1 MDTQF
6 FDSSAIVKNYLNETG
21 TAWIK
26 SLITAIPSNE
36 IYVSRLA
43 SVEVVSVIVRR
54 VRSGLITTTD
64 GQNYLN
70 RFKSDLS
77 LHFKVVEISLPLV
90 STAVNLVEKHGLRG
104 YDAIQLASGLT
115 LSLRLSAAMSTPFS
129 FTFISA
135 DNNLNNA
142 AQSESLAVDNPNN
155 HP

>member
-1 MDTQF
+1 MNQQF

-43 SVEVVSVIVRR
+43 SVEVVSAIVRR
-54 VRSGLITTTD
+54 VRNGLITTTD
-64 GQNYLN
+64 GQKYLN

-77 LHFKVVEISLPLV
+77 IHFKVVEISLPLV

-104 YDAIQLASGLT
+104 YDAIQLASGWT
-115 LSLRLSAAMSTPFS
+115 LYLRLSAAMSAPFS

-135 DNNLNNA
+135 DNNLNDA
-142 AQSESLAVDNPNN
+142 AQAESLAVDNPNN

>member
-26 SLITAIPSNE
+26 SLITTIPSNE

-43 SVEVVSVIVRR
+43 SIEVVSAIVRR
-54 VRSGLITTTD
+54 IRNGLISPTD

-70 RFKSDLS
+70 RFKSDLQ

-104 YDAIQLASGLT
+104 YDAMQLASGLT
-115 LSLRLSAAMSTPFS
+115 LYIRLSAAMSTPFT

-142 AQSESLAVDNPNN
+142 AQSETQAVDNPNN